1 MAVKNYRDNATP
13 SAIVSG
19 AFGTEVIVLDSDG
32 EGQGSDQECRE
43 VTIWVEEAKDVNM
56 GNSAINAASG
66 PLLPNGVSN
75 HPIVLAISNTN
86 LLFFDGTAADKVN
99 IIWRS

>member
-32 EGQGSDQECRE
+32 EGQGSDQECR
-43 VTIWVEEAKDVNM
+43 
-56 GNSAINAASG
+56 
-66 PLLPNGVSN
+66 
-75 HPIVLAISNTN
+75 
-86 LLFFDGTAADKVN
+86 
-99 IIWRS
+99 